1 MEFNAPGEKLRLAL
15 QLPSSKVASDEHKI
29 ISSSRIELR
38 LRLSTA
44 KRGGGSMKK
53 HWEALRGGGLVGPCS
68 AIPAREAPG
77 DTRPNIKL
85 PKNNRWIR
93 LLSTDYQGIAY

>member
-1 MEFNAPGEKLRLAL
+1 MEFNTPGEKLRLAL
-15 QLPSSKVASDEHKI
+15 QLPSSKVAFGEHKI
-29 ISSSRIELR
+29 ISGSRIELG
-38 LRLSTA
+38 LRLNTA
-44 KRGGGSMKK
+44 KRGGKNMKK
-53 HWEALRGGGLVGPCS
+53 HWEVLKGDGLVEPCS

-93 LLSTDYQGIAY
+93 LLSTDY